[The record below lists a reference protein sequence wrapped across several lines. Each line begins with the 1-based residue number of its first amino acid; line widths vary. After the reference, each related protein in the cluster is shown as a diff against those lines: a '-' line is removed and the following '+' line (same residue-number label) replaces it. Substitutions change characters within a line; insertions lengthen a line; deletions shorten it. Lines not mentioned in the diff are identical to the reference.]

1 MHDGRDRPARHARA
15 RSTTGPADEFVAD
28 FIGSTNLL
36 HGRLLSS
43 ATDGLAEVE
52 VAGRVC
58 RGAPVEAL
66 ADGDVVSLA
75 VRPEAIVLGAGGA
88 SGADR
93 NVLEGVVRGRVFLGE
108 NTEFL
113 VDVDGMEVRVRASG
127 VVPTV
132 DADDRVTMT
141 FPVDGCHVFARERLD
156 GVDVELEPTRIPE
169 HVEG

>member
-1 MHDGRDRPARHARA
+1 MLGIG
-15 RSTTGPADEFVAD
+15 GPADAD
-28 FIGSTNLL
+28 
-36 HGRLLSS
+36 H
-43 ATDGLAEVE
+43 
-52 VAGRVC
+52 
-58 RGAPVEAL
+58 
-66 ADGDVVSLA
+66 
-75 VRPEAIVLGAGGA
+75 
-88 SGADR
+88 

-127 VVPTV
+127 AVPRV

-156 GVDVELEPTRIPE
+156 EDDVELELPRIAE